1 MAGCSLCGVV
11 AHRVPFLLRPPGAA
25 TWRPHRLL
33 IGSTCGLD
41 GRQAL
46 LGLSHFWEWSVAQ
59 GRYLLACTLSM
70 QRCSCTSVSLCCR
83 PPQAMVFA
91 LENADAAG
99 DVVEVL
105 EEALTLPETAPAT
118 KLARLY
124 LVNDILANATAPV
137 RNASRW
143 VPAY

>member
-1 MAGCSLCGVV
+1 MPPPAAAGGV
-11 AHRVPFLLRPPGAA
+11 FLYFCLVIM
-25 TWRPHRLL
+25 LL
-33 IGSTCGLD
+33 N
-41 GRQAL
+41 
-46 LGLSHFWEWSVAQ
+46 H
-59 GRYLLACTLSM
+59 
-70 QRCSCTSVSLCCR
+70 
-83 PPQAMVFA
+83 PQAMVFA

-137 RNASRW
+137 RNASR
-143 VPAY
+143 

>member
-1 MAGCSLCGVV
+1 MLEVLQVQDSDYTCADAHVLCLC
-11 AHRVPFLLRPPGAA
+11 LLLHVDPA
-25 TWRPHRLL
+25 
-33 IGSTCGLD
+33 
-41 GRQAL
+41 
-46 LGLSHFWEWSVAQ
+46 
-59 GRYLLACTLSM
+59 
-70 QRCSCTSVSLCCR
+70 
-83 PPQAMVFA
+83 QAMVFA
-91 LENADAAG
+91 LENADSAG

-143 VPAY
+143 ATVGLPHTVFV

>member
-1 MAGCSLCGVV
+1 
-11 AHRVPFLLRPPGAA
+11 
-25 TWRPHRLL
+25 
-33 IGSTCGLD
+33 
-41 GRQAL
+41 
-46 LGLSHFWEWSVAQ
+46 
-59 GRYLLACTLSM
+59 
-70 QRCSCTSVSLCCR
+70 
-83 PPQAMVFA
+83 MVFA

-105 EEALTLPETAPAT
+105 EEALSLAETPPAT

-143 VPAY
+143 VGWGWVGWGARCVVLHDDTAPVRFGWMAVGGALSAEADFMGGNTPVEFLLAALQSC

>member
-1 MAGCSLCGVV
+1 
-11 AHRVPFLLRPPGAA
+11 
-25 TWRPHRLL
+25 
-33 IGSTCGLD
+33 
-41 GRQAL
+41 
-46 LGLSHFWEWSVAQ
+46 
-59 GRYLLACTLSM
+59 
-70 QRCSCTSVSLCCR
+70 
-83 PPQAMVFA
+83 MVFA

-105 EEALTLPETAPAT
+105 EEALTLPETAPGT

-143 VPAY
+143 GPGLIHMVGTVGLVDLVGTVGLGLG